1 MVFLVSLP
9 NLATN
14 YGMFT
19 GIIENAG
26 RIEQVMNSGSG
37 LTFLVKSDLAQELKV
52 DQSLAHNGI
61 CLTVEAIRGDVYQV
75 TAVEETLAKT
85 NASSWK
91 AGDMLN
97 LERALN
103 FQGRLDGHL
112 VQGHVDSTGLCT
124 TIDDKDGSWLYK
136 FRFAE
141 QFAPLVIEKGSIAVN
156 GISLTAWNVKNNE
169 FSVAV
174 IPYTMEHTNLK
185 YLKPGDAVNL
195 EFDMVG
201 KYILRFQQLKHPHE

>member
-1 MVFLVSLP
+1 
-9 NLATN
+9 
-14 YGMFT
+14 MFT
-19 GIIENAG
+19 GIIESLGILEDVVENG
-26 RIEQVMNSGSG
+26 TNRSFQISSPI
-37 LTFLVKSDLAQELKV
+37 SHELKT
-52 DQSLAHNGI
+52 DQSLSHNGI
-61 CLTVEAIRGDVYQV
+61 CLTVENSVRGRHQV
-75 TAVEETLAKT
+75 TAIAETLAKT

-124 TIDDKDGSWLYK
+124 SIVDKDGSWLFT

-201 KYILRFQQLKHPHE
+201 KYILRFQQLKQPHE